1 MVVSP
6 PVDCDPLNDFLPDQ
20 PPDVEDVEHD
30 VAFWLDHDNVEPVP
44 ASTVLG
50 LAVSVTTGANSETV
64 TLTDCVAEPPDP
76 VQVSAYSVVLVS
88 APVDQV
94 PLVAIVPRQPP
105 EAVQAVALAEFQLKV
120 DMAPL
125 ATVVGDADN
134 VTVGAGEV
142 TTTSA
147 LRFAATKATAGFAM
161 LLMEAALLVEGFVT
175 AVWPDD
181 DCPHAAKAEN
191 TAHPSAQRTRREAV
205 AETDAR

>member
-1 MVVSP
+1 MPPVPLQVIEYVVLVVSP

-20 PPDVEDVEHD
+20 PPDVEHD

-44 ASTVLG
+44 TSTVLG

-120 DMAPL
+120 DAPPL
-125 ATVVGDADN
+125 TIVAGEADS
-134 VTVGAGEV
+134 VTVGAARV
-142 TTTSA
+142 PMTA
-147 LRFAATKATAGFAM
+147 LLWVATRVTAGIAP
-161 LLMEAALLVEGFVT
+161 LAVAGPAV
-175 AVWPDD
+175 VWPDD
-181 DCPHAAKAEN
+181 DC
-191 TAHPSAQRTRREAV
+191 
-205 AETDAR
+205 

>member
-1 MVVSP
+1 
-6 PVDCDPLNDFLPDQ
+6 VDSDPLNDFLPDQ
-20 PPDVEDVEHD
+20 PPDVEHD

-44 ASTVLG
+44 TSTVLG

-64 TLTDCVAEPPDP
+64 TVTDCVAEPPDP
-76 VQVSAYSVVLVS
+76 VQVSSYSVVLVS

-125 ATVVGDADN
+125 AMVVGDADN

-147 LRFAATKATAGFAM
+147 
-161 LLMEAALLVEGFVT
+161 
-175 AVWPDD
+175 D
-181 DCPHAAKAEN
+181 
-191 TAHPSAQRTRREAV
+191 
-205 AETDAR
+205 

>member
-1 MVVSP
+1 LVVSP

-44 ASTVLG
+44 TSTLLG

-64 TLTDCVAEPPDP
+64 TVTDCVAEPPDP
-76 VQVSAYSVVLVS
+76 VQVSSYSVVLVS

-125 ATVVGDADN
+125 AMVVGDADN

-147 LRFAATKATAGFAM
+147 LRLAKVTVPVAM
-161 LLMEAALLVEGFVT
+161 LLVKAALLVEGFVT

-205 AETDAR
+205 AESNAR

>member
-1 MVVSP
+1 LVVSP

-44 ASTVLG
+44 TSTLLG

-64 TLTDCVAEPPDP
+64 TVTDCVAEPPDP
-76 VQVSAYSVVLVS
+76 VQVSSYSVVLVS

-125 ATVVGDADN
+125 AMVVGDADN

-142 TTTSA
+142 TATSA
-147 LRFAATKATAGFAM
+147 LRLAKVTVPVAM
-161 LLMEAALLVEGFVT
+161 LLVKAALLVEGFVT
-175 AVWPDD
+175 ADWPDD

-205 AETDAR
+205 AESNAR